1 MQCPIPTVDLNGLTI
16 DVCYKHVPSISIPDA
31 ELSNLKK
38 SVSVSNA
45 GRWPAAPNL
54 PEVIVRPGPGMKSPI
69 APEDLRD
76 VAILVCNGEMLFIHH
91 TQSEQANLD
100 KAGSKSD
107 AIGIADW
114 PAPGIVVGP
123 GSWVQGTIVPVN
135 LSSLAIFVG
144 NGEVIA
150 IDGSQTPM
158 AQLDE
163 AITKGSKLGIT
174 RAMCHLLGCTHCGI
188 GMQNNSQTDPNGL
201 TPWYSTTPEVLYPW
215 KRDEKGTTWYNDPF
229 ARV

>member
-1 MQCPIPTVDLNGLTI
+1 MCPVSARPWVQCPIPTVDLNGLTI

-54 PEVIVRPGPGMKSPI
+54 PEVIVRQGPGMKSPI

-201 TPWYSTTPEVLYPW
+201 TPWYHPGSTVSM
-215 KRDEKGTTWYNDPF
+215 EKG
-229 ARV
+229 